1 MEEYTQIT
9 LDQWMQWKEEV
20 RQKLAETTENFVFIG
35 YRLKQIRDSGMYDG
49 AADVFEFAQ
58 NEYGLSKSTV
68 SRFIAINERYSE
80 GGNSLELR
88 EEFRGFSSSKLSEM
102 LTLPDSEIQLITGK
116 TTIREIRELKKFSEQ
131 DEQDANPGGENAAAG
146 DGQERTPLE
155 KCIIDFFR
163 EKKEML
169 NSIMAC
175 LEKDPPEYKGA
186 AELMAPS
193 GQGSHKKGII
203 FLFLYDWETGVKYKL
218 MTLPEPVSMTWPEL
232 LNIVYGIYGRAE
244 DDDAW
249 TSFHGNQEVSVAT
262 SQQNTEKEAE
272 AGETGKERAEAAG
285 ASDLAEPSEPEPVF
299 DKIITT
305 DGKGEDNRTEEEHSA
320 VVDGAG
326 SAGTG
331 AGAEGTE
338 AGAAPGAGDEEIVKP
353 DHRLGQERRNR
364 QEEPKE
370 LEELRKKAA
379 ARAEKLLKKLQS
391 GPLTASDYKRLRGQV
406 STLGFMLDHIADIA
420 KREGMTAED

>member
-131 DEQDANPGGENAAAG
+131 DANQGGENAAAG

-163 EKKEML
+163 GKKEML

-175 LEKDPPEYKGA
+175 LKKDPPEYKGA

-203 FLFLYDWETGVKYKL
+203 FLFLYDWENGVKYKL

-249 TSFHGNQEVSVAT
+249 TSFYGNQEVSVAT
-262 SQQNTEKEAE
+262 SQQETEKEPE

-285 ASDLAEPSEPEPVF
+285 ASD
-299 DKIITT
+299 
-305 DGKGEDNRTEEEHSA
+305 
-320 VVDGAG
+320 
-326 SAGTG
+326 
-331 AGAEGTE
+331 
-338 AGAAPGAGDEEIVKP
+338 
-353 DHRLGQERRNR
+353 
-364 QEEPKE
+364 
-370 LEELRKKAA
+370 
-379 ARAEKLLKKLQS
+379 
-391 GPLTASDYKRLRGQV
+391 
-406 STLGFMLDHIADIA
+406 
-420 KREGMTAED
+420 